1 MIYNEL
7 IFKKNNMTNV
17 FNIPYSLNNQNN
29 NNNNNYENNNYNNNN
44 NILINNS
51 LSNNKNIISLINSS
65 IIIKLHE
72 HPLIYCVT
80 KDRNQKGWSCNI
92 CKTNNNYNT
101 PSFYCVFCD
110 FDLCKSCFGKMKID
124 EIFLYDYNSNKF
136 NNLQSN
142 NNLNWQIKI
151 PIHNHSLSLIKR
163 ENKSNN
169 LICNNCLI
177 FLNNNDITYYCS
189 LCNFNLCVNCV
200 SKMNILKNN
209 IVPNQN
215 KINEY
220 FQIKSFNIL
229 NEEYLKKNLIYS
241 PLSIYF
247 LFCLIGNGA
256 SDITLNKIKEV
267 FSINDLQIENNINV
281 EFLNSINNNS
291 YFDLTNAI
299 YSPFSFLFP
308 FPLYISKYKSK
319 YSQNIFE
326 INNYIQEKTKNQ
338 IFNYLDNSFSNEQFL
353 LINIFNFK
361 GIWKKKFT
369 LINQLTNFT
378 NSNGITKLI
387 QMMNCKDKFKYYND
401 ISIEVI
407 QIPFFNNDLSALI
420 LLPNQNYSIDK
431 IISKLNQN
439 ILNIIYSKLKEEE
452 INLIMPKFSFKEQNK
467 LNLTIMLNKIGLNNL
482 FNDKEANFNKIL
494 YDNNNKLCLNNIFQI
509 NLLDV
514 DENGNELPN
523 NNIFPSIFS
532 SNKEVVVNRPF
543 LFIIINNKFSVGK
556 DIILFAKIEDF

>member
-1 MIYNEL
+1 
-7 IFKKNNMTNV
+7 
-17 FNIPYSLNNQNN
+17 
-29 NNNNNYENNNYNNNN
+29 
-44 NILINNS
+44 
-51 LSNNKNIISLINSS
+51 
-65 IIIKLHE
+65 
-72 HPLIYCVT
+72 
-80 KDRNQKGWSCNI
+80 
-92 CKTNNNYNT
+92 
-101 PSFYCVFCD
+101 
-110 FDLCKSCFGKMKID
+110 
-124 EIFLYDYNSNKF
+124 
-136 NNLQSN
+136 
-142 NNLNWQIKI
+142 
-151 PIHNHSLSLIKR
+151 
-163 ENKSNN
+163 
-169 LICNNCLI
+169 
-177 FLNNNDITYYCS
+177 
-189 LCNFNLCVNCV
+189 
-200 SKMNILKNN
+200 MNILKNN

-229 NEEYLKKNLIYS
+229 NEEYLKKKNLIYS

-532 SNKEVVVNRPF
+532 SNTEVVVNRPF

>member
-1 MIYNEL
+1 
-7 IFKKNNMTNV
+7 
-17 FNIPYSLNNQNN
+17 
-29 NNNNNYENNNYNNNN
+29 
-44 NILINNS
+44 
-51 LSNNKNIISLINSS
+51 
-65 IIIKLHE
+65 
-72 HPLIYCVT
+72 
-80 KDRNQKGWSCNI
+80 
-92 CKTNNNYNT
+92 
-101 PSFYCVFCD
+101 
-110 FDLCKSCFGKMKID
+110 
-124 EIFLYDYNSNKF
+124 
-136 NNLQSN
+136 
-142 NNLNWQIKI
+142 
-151 PIHNHSLSLIKR
+151 
-163 ENKSNN
+163 
-169 LICNNCLI
+169 
-177 FLNNNDITYYCS
+177 
-189 LCNFNLCVNCV
+189 
-200 SKMNILKNN
+200 MNILKNN
-209 IVPNQN
+209 IFPNQN
-215 KINEY
+215 KINENEY

-387 QMMNCKDKFKYYND
+387 QMMNCKDKFKYYHD

-420 LLPNQNYSIDK
+420 LLPNK
-431 IISKLNQN
+431 IIL
-439 ILNIIYSKLKEEE
+439 
-452 INLIMPKFSFKEQNK
+452 LIK
-467 LNLTIMLNKIGLNNL
+467 
-482 FNDKEANFNKIL
+482 
-494 YDNNNKLCLNNIFQI
+494 
-509 NLLDV
+509 
-514 DENGNELPN
+514 
-523 NNIFPSIFS
+523 
-532 SNKEVVVNRPF
+532 
-543 LFIIINNKFSVGK
+543 
-556 DIILFAKIEDF
+556 

>member
-177 FLNNNDITYYCS
+177 FLNNNDITYYFS

-532 SNKEVVVNRPF
+532 SNKEVVVNRLF
-543 LFIIINNKFSVGK
+543 LFIIINNKF
-556 DIILFAKIEDF
+556 FF